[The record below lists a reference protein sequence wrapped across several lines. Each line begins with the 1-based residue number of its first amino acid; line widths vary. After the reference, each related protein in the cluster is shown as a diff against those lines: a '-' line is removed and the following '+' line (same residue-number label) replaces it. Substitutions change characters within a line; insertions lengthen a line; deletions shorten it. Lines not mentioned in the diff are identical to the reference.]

1 MDQLIPIWSPY
12 RLVSS
17 RKSKRLCVNF
27 IYLFNISPV
36 QVPAIE
42 TQPISIETGVGG
54 SASFTVMVSGEELKY
69 QWFGPG
75 GDTLSDIPG
84 KVTGATTSNLEI
96 LNVQQ
101 GDTGKYRV
109 SISNDG
115 GSVNSDEATL
125 SIGKA

>member
-1 MDQLIPIWSPY
+1 MI
-12 RLVSS
+12 
-17 RKSKRLCVNF
+17 
-27 IYLFNISPV
+27 ISPV
-36 QVPAIE
+36 PGPAIV
-42 TQPISIETGVGG
+42 TQPINVATGVGRP
-54 SASFTVMVSGEELKY
+54 ASFTVEVSGEGLKY

-75 GDTLSDIPG
+75 GISLSDVSG
-84 KVTGATTSNLEI
+84 KIAGATTSTLEI

-109 SISNDG
+109 SVSNAG